1 LDILGDEEM
10 EETNQTSQKAQKKR
24 SIVGEENT
32 TTLYMLTS
40 FLFVFILL
48 SYQLYLIGA
57 EKTNYPNMEIL
68 ETSTK

>member
-1 LDILGDEEM
+1 M